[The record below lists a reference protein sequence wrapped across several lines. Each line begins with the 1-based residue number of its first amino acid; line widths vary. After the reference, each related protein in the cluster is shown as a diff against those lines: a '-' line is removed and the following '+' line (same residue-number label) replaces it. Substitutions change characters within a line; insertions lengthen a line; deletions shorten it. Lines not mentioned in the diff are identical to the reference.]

1 MPGPFRDPITGRF
14 ISKARAALIPNRR
27 QVEAFLRARLGNPP
41 AGKSWYA
48 IAGRYPERF
57 EDYLADVEE

>member
-1 MPGPFRDPITGRF
+1 MPVIRNPITGRF
-14 ISKARAALIPNRR
+14 MPAVQAARIPDRGK
-27 QVEAFLRARLGNPP
+27 VENFLRARLGNPP

-57 EDYLADVEE
+57 EDYLADAEA